1 MRARESSDVLGTRL
15 LSRMTLGNDGSAQA
29 GAKVFGKFVQLGI
42 AINLDGFLG
51 GIADHVAVM
60 APGQMIFQ
68 FSFCA
73 RVNRTIKVVGQLI
86 QKFCALHWLVSPI
99 SGFSLPFSRR

>member
-1 MRARESSDVLGTRL
+1 
-15 LSRMTLGNDGSAQA
+15 MTLGNDGGSQA
-29 GAKVFGKFVQLGI
+29 GAKVFGKLVQLGI
-42 AINLDGFLG
+42 AINLDGFLS
-51 GIADHVAVM
+51 GIADHVTVV

-73 RVNRTIKVVGQLI
+73 RVNRTIKVVSQLI
-86 QKFCALHWLVSPI
+86 QKFGALHWLVSPI

>member
-1 MRARESSDVLGTRL
+1 
-15 LSRMTLGNDGSAQA
+15 MTLGNNGSAKA
-29 GAKVFGKFVQLGI
+29 GAKVFRKLVQLGI
-42 AINLDGFLG
+42 AINLDGLLS
-51 GIADHVAVM
+51 GIADHVAVV

-73 RVNRTIKVVGQLI
+73 RVNRTIKVVSQLI
-86 QKFCALHWLVSPI
+86 QKFGALHWLVSPI